1 MVSPLGVVAMM
12 NMPSDPTDRSAR
24 QIPASVPNPR
34 GRISAETATRAE
46 REPST
51 ASEAEGTAGQIQ
63 GALSEPYNRPL
74 VRCSV
79 AHSHANAAL
88 ARPAR

>member
-1 MVSPLGVVAMM
+1 LGHHGVPSLSATIMVSPLGVVAMM

-51 ASEAEGTAGQIQ
+51 ASEAEGTA
-63 GALSEPYNRPL
+63 AKYR
-74 VRCSV
+74 V
-79 AHSHANAAL
+79 H
-88 ARPAR
+88 